1 MVHLNPMIFQSQAL
15 SGQKVFNFRGTIL
28 IVLDHF
34 CVPLPRTIEV
44 YHARMNMSTN
54 SDLQAGVQKTAE
66 PIENT
71 GFFER

>member
-54 SDLQAGVQKTAE
+54 SDL
-66 PIENT
+66 
-71 GFFER
+71 